1 MDYNEIIRKKIQF
14 QKNAL
19 SQLNSEFDL
28 TNTQS
33 DNKELILSTYMSI
46 FSYLFDDREPV
57 KKTDTELDEIAKK
70 CWRSDIANK
79 TNEDVGKVYA
89 NEKKIKQLKKI
100 KQERGS
106 EAYSR
111 EVTKFVIEN
120 TRNAI
125 QHGDFIVN
133 EDGTIKVF
141 DTKSLFELT
150 FEFDCICDI
159 CDILK
164 GKEEI
169 KYYEDL
175 LHKLKANQKQS
186 LDSDTNKLLYFD
198 LLSNILI
205 SYNEDYAHSHISNFN
220 RLYSTNLTSSS
231 LGHIR
236 NSSTHHYR
244 TISGNAINI
253 LDYKT
258 KTKEEE
264 TSNNILDFSQIL
276 YIGKTFD
283 FNKLEQL
290 EHEFED

>member
-1 MDYNEIIRKKIQF
+1 MDNNKIIKKKVQF
-14 QKNAL
+14 QKHAL
-19 SQLNSEFDL
+19 AQLNSEFEL

-57 KKTDTELDEIAKK
+57 EKSDSELDKISKK
-70 CWRSDIANK
+70 CWKSDIANK

-89 NEKKIKQLKKI
+89 NETKINQLKQI

-133 EDGTIKVF
+133 DDGTVKVF
-141 DTKSLFELT
+141 NTKSLFELT

-164 GKEEI
+164 GKEET

-175 LHKLKANQKQS
+175 LHKLKSNKKQP
-186 LDSDTNKLLYFD
+186 LDSDTDKLLYFD

-244 TISGNAINI
+244 TISGNTINI

-258 KTKEEE
+258 KTKEEKTE
-264 TSNNILDFSQIL
+264 DRILDFSKIL

-290 EHEFED
+290 EHELED